1 MVAAEKAGRQ
11 AGSKACKLITN
22 LSGRLGL
29 GRILRRCPGEN
40 LLCRSAFRDS
50 VPFGWSVPEPRG
62 KVERATGYALHD
74 KIHHYHSL
82 MASDS
87 NRLFIR
93 KIVPLENDAG
103 PVPFHLQGTPRALSY
118 ANFEY
123 RWEGKGTLA
132 TADGLDLSRQ
142 VEIERTL
149 RKAASAIAPLLHRR
163 QEEKEEEEDSRE
175 LLIQQNIER
184 ERERESDGGGG
195 CGSVLPRF
203 AAAEGES

>member
-1 MVAAEKAGRQ
+1 M
-11 AGSKACKLITN
+11 
-22 LSGRLGL
+22 
-29 GRILRRCPGEN
+29 
-40 LLCRSAFRDS
+40 
-50 VPFGWSVPEPRG
+50 PEPRG

-87 NRLFIR
+87 NRLSIR

-142 VEIERTL
+142 AESERTL

-163 QEEKEEEEDSRE
+163 QEEKEEEEKVEEEDSRE
-175 LLIQQNIER
+175 LLIQQNI

>member
-1 MVAAEKAGRQ
+1 
-11 AGSKACKLITN
+11 
-22 LSGRLGL
+22 
-29 GRILRRCPGEN
+29 
-40 LLCRSAFRDS
+40 
-50 VPFGWSVPEPRG
+50 
-62 KVERATGYALHD
+62 
-74 KIHHYHSL
+74 

-184 ERERESDGGGG
+184 EKERE
-195 CGSVLPRF
+195 
-203 AAAEGES
+203 

>member
-1 MVAAEKAGRQ
+1 M
-11 AGSKACKLITN
+11 
-22 LSGRLGL
+22 
-29 GRILRRCPGEN
+29 
-40 LLCRSAFRDS
+40 
-50 VPFGWSVPEPRG
+50 
-62 KVERATGYALHD
+62 
-74 KIHHYHSL
+74 
-82 MASDS
+82 
-87 NRLFIR
+87 
-93 KIVPLENDAG
+93 
-103 PVPFHLQGTPRALSY
+103 
-118 ANFEY
+118 
-123 RWEGKGTLA
+123 A